1 MSKRSANADDR
12 EMRQKRGRER
22 RLVTGARGN
31 SSGIGGLGKPSRRP
45 MIRRNDAT
53 KLDSNPADRHLI
65 GAGWNAR
72 GREGRPL
79 HRPKPPAPLW
89 GLSGPGDAGGKG
101 VCNPRTYGNTRSAP
115 VFPGLSITA
124 SSLLLLDPPRKG
136 EGRTCR
142 PQSRCARS
150 CIRPLEAAPEAV
162 RRRGKSPNSKA

>member
-1 MSKRSANADDR
+1 MSKRSANADGR

-22 RLVTGARGN
+22 RLVTGAGAN

-53 KLDSNPADRHLI
+53 KLDSNRADRHLI

-72 GREGRPL
+72 GREGPAFAS
-79 HRPKPPAPLW
+79 PKAPSTAA
-89 GLSGPGDAGGKG
+89 GAFGSGGRWGKG

-162 RRRGKSPNSKA
+162 RRRGKFPNSKA